1 DLRSVRLSRFARF
14 DHFASLRS
22 HIFDCRRDF
31 AGFLPSRN
39 AGGCFAKN
47 TDVRRTRGLST
58 SHRGSLLA
66 SSALAKRT
74 SRSQAIARCDDK
86 SGATGNESKRLSAQ
100 LTGAGGLLATANYGR
115 AVTGRDGSHGTA
127 HQAAGS
133 PAGTL

>member
-1 DLRSVRLSRFARF
+1 MNTKKTRSVRLSRFARF

-58 SHRGSLLA
+58 SHRRSLLA
-66 SSALAKRT
+66 SPALAPQRRGKAPSPTPPPRGGKT
-74 SRSQAIARCDDK
+74 R
-86 SGATGNESKRLSAQ
+86 ATGKEKGRIFSRNPSA
-100 LTGAGGLLATANYGR
+100 
-115 AVTGRDGSHGTA
+115 
-127 HQAAGS
+127 
-133 PAGTL
+133 